1 MSLSGADAAYFQQQ
15 YEALR
20 REALGP
26 RGSLE
31 RGHGLALFLSRG
43 MVAWMAALSALGP
56 PRLTPSGKSQR
67 SSPPHSSEFAVE
79 LRSDLTTLLAGMV
92 LACHGGREHE

>member
-1 MSLSGADAAYFQQQ
+1 MNLSRTDAAHFQLQ

-26 RGSLE
+26 TTSLV

-43 MVAWMAALSALGP
+43 MVAWMTALSALGP
-56 PRLTPSGKSQR
+56 PRFEPADESQR
-67 SSPPHSSEFAVE
+67 TSSPPPSELAVGV
-79 LRSDLTTLLAGMV
+79 RSDLTTLLAGMV
-92 LACHGGREHE
+92 LACHGGLEHE

>member
-1 MSLSGADAAYFQQQ
+1 MSLSRADAAYFQQQ

-31 RGHGLALFLSRG
+31 RGHGLALFLSHG
-43 MVAWMAALSALGP
+43 MVAWMTALSALGP
-56 PRLTPSGKSQR
+56 PRLSPSGESQR
-67 SSPPHSSEFAVE
+67 TSPPPPSEFAAEV
-79 LRSDLTTLLAGMV
+79 RSELTTLLAGMV
-92 LACHGGREHE
+92 LACHGGLEHE